1 MCSATFEMYNGCL
14 GFIWNYFC
22 RYRQKQTKQLAMLCL
37 KHLLTVNFLFIKR
50 LYKIALSSNSAC
62 LRGPFYECQA
72 VRNVIDRA
80 LALCHSSF
88 NYILLMRPNRKTVT
102 VTKVFWRSI
111 GFFHGSKGEFG
122 WTLGSLGLKYYETIL
137 IKKLWFELKLIGF
150 HRNQRTAAVE
160 LAYLASS
167 NESQYQEIMCYCS
180 CFSCH
185 SWTTNKA
192 VILLNCSF
200 SHYRDL

>member
-1 MCSATFEMYNGCL
+1 MLLFLLTSLSGNQSFFISLWMSQLIIQSNQLKSKTLMCSATFEMYNGCL
-14 GFIWNYFC
+14 GFIWNYFR
-22 RYRQKQTKQLAMLCL
+22 RYRQKQTKQLAMLCQ
-37 KHLLTVNFLFIKR
+37 KHLLNVNFLFIKR

-122 WTLGSLGLKYYETIL
+122 WTLG
-137 IKKLWFELKLIGF
+137 
-150 HRNQRTAAVE
+150 V
-160 LAYLASS
+160 
-167 NESQYQEIMCYCS
+167 
-180 CFSCH
+180 
-185 SWTTNKA
+185 
-192 VILLNCSF
+192 
-200 SHYRDL
+200 